1 MSGIFQGL
9 IAKKL
14 QKCGLF
20 KTTVAFR
27 IFSPSE
33 DKACIMQ
40 PYSKTR
46 AEYVAISCPFF
57 LHFAVRTL
65 QFENLT
71 RDILF
76 YGVGSYDMYVF
87 PQKT

>member
-1 MSGIFQGL
+1 ML
-9 IAKKL
+9 
-14 QKCGLF
+14 
-20 KTTVAFR
+20 
-27 IFSPSE
+27 
-33 DKACIMQ
+33 
-40 PYSKTR
+40 PYP
-46 AEYVAISCPFF
+46 APFF

-65 QFENLT
+65 QFETLA